1 VESMRCGNS
10 GSRRSPNSCVS
21 EGSTTSKSELEA
33 AKERK
38 RAQHRAY
45 AKRYADP
52 EYRAR
57 IQARARKRLAEK
69 RADPEWHAEY
79 KKRQRRC
86 YRTRGKILP
95 NRQLSKQRAYASS
108 PPIRSGVKGIIRSN
122 ARGTATTRRSGQEDA
137 LEQKSG
143 GSSGR
148 TSRDDLTSRGQPLL
162 PKFLPS
168 GQR

>member
-1 VESMRCGNS
+1 M
-10 GSRRSPNSCVS
+10 
-21 EGSTTSKSELEA
+21 TSKSELEA

-79 KKRQRRC
+79 KKRQRR
-86 YRTRGKILP
+86 Y
-95 NRQLSKQRAYASS
+95 Y
-108 PPIRSGVKGIIRSN
+108 
-122 ARGTATTRRSGQEDA
+122 
-137 LEQKSG
+137 
-143 GSSGR
+143 
-148 TSRDDLTSRGQPLL
+148 
-162 PKFLPS
+162 
-168 GQR
+168 